1 VRTTILIPCFNERE
15 GIPYLCEKLRPA
27 VDDLGGAEEVSILF
41 VDDGCSDG
49 TEEAIRRHAQGLR
62 YEIATHARNRG
73 LGAALRTGF
82 AACRTEELV
91 VIDSD
96 CSYDPTQIKDLIATL
111 RSGADLVIG
120 SCYHPKGEVVG
131 VPAWRLFLSKTLS
144 RMYSAVLPIRLYTY
158 TSCFRAY
165 RREVFPL
172 LDLSDDTFLSMARIV
187 VSAVMQGVRV
197 VEIPARLTTRQF
209 GQSKIKVVQL
219 SLDHMKYFLRLLGRR
234 LLGPTPRAAS
244 RRSAAERESP

>member
-1 VRTTILIPCFNERE
+1 MRTTILIPCFNERE
-15 GIPYLCEKLRPA
+15 GVPYLCDKLRA
-27 VDDLGGAEEVSILF
+27 VIDDLGGANEVSILF

-49 TEEAIRRHAQGLR
+49 TAEAIRRHAQGLR
-62 YEIATHARNRG
+62 YEIETHASNRG

-96 CSYDPTQIKDLIATL
+96 CSYDPTQIKDLLATL

-120 SCYHPKGEVVG
+120 SCYHPQGEVVG
-131 VPAWRLFLSKTLS
+131 VPRWRLFLSKTLS

-187 VSAVMQGVRV
+187 VSAVMQGARV

-209 GQSKIKVVQL
+209 GQSKIRVFQL
-219 SLDHMKYFLRLLGRR
+219 SLDHMRYFLKLLGRR
-234 LLGPTPRAAS
+234 LAGPAARRSPRRAAAQ
-244 RRSAAERESP
+244 RDAP